1 MRLWSLHP
9 QNLDP
14 KGLVAVWR
22 EGLLALKVLRG
33 ETKGYRHHPQLKR
46 FTLQT
51 INAYL
56 HCIAFY
62 ANEMR
67 GYHFDIGKVGNP
79 AVEQIQ
85 VTEGQIE
92 YETQHL
98 LKKLQK
104 RKPEMVSN
112 LNKVPHPIFMVV
124 PGPIESWERISK

>member
-22 EGLLALKVLRG
+22 EGLLALKVLKG
-33 ETKGYRHHPQLKR
+33 ETKGYRHHPQLQR

-56 HCIAFY
+56 HYIASY